1 MAMKTPKLRTWHWIA
16 LALAVA
22 WVTDWF
28 IQRPDG
34 QTRALNAAIAA
45 EGSAELKA
53 YPYPFRVLRVEGDKA
68 IMGTPRSRDVSVTRI
83 IKVLYPD
90 INVLDTNDAAFI
102 AAQKELAG
110 LQFEARDIVATQ
122 PGIKTVTWEIDR
134 HWLGAHGIDVP
145 TKP

>member
-1 MAMKTPKLRTWHWIA
+1 MKTLKLRSWQWIV
-16 LALAVA
+16 LALVVA
-22 WVTDWF
+22 WAVDGF

-90 INVLDTNDAAFI
+90 INVLDANDPAFI
-102 AAQKELAG
+102 AAQKVLAG
-110 LQFEARDIVATQ
+110 LQFEARDIVAKQ

-145 TKP
+145 PSP

>member
-1 MAMKTPKLRTWHWIA
+1 MKALKLRTWHWIV
-16 LALAVA
+16 LALVVA

-34 QTRALNAAIAA
+34 QTRALNATIAA

-68 IMGTPRSRDVSVTRI
+68 VMGTPRSRDVSVTRI

-90 INVLDTNDAAFI
+90 INVLDTNDPAFI

-110 LQFEARDIVATQ
+110 LQFEARDIVARQ
-122 PGIKTVTWEIDR
+122 AGIKTVTWEIDR

-145 TKP
+145 AKP